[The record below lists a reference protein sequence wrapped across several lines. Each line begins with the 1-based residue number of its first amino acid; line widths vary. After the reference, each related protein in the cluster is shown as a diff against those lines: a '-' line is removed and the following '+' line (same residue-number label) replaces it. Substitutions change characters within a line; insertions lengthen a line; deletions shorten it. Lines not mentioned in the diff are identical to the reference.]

1 MASKQSRKRS
11 VITLEKKLELI
22 SELEKGQSFRL
33 VSQHYNIPKST
44 LADIW
49 KKRDKISHHVSGSE
63 IPDVAK
69 KRRVVKEPQF
79 EKIDEA
85 CYMWFAQQRAKGAL
99 VSGPLLQEKALAL
112 FPLLYP
118 DEEWTSFKA
127 SSGWLQK
134 FCRRHGIRSM
144 TLKFITYLSMRR
156 IEFSVTDNS
165 NIRTATGPEVS
176 G

>member
-22 SELEKGQSFRL
+22 SELEKGQSIRL

-49 KKRDKISHHVSGSE
+49 KSRDKISRHVSGSE

-85 CYMWFAQQRAKGAL
+85 RN
-99 VSGPLLQEKALAL
+99 
-112 FPLLYP
+112 
-118 DEEWTSFKA
+118 
-127 SSGWLQK
+127 
-134 FCRRHGIRSM
+134 RI
-144 TLKFITYLSMRR
+144 LSYGQ
-156 IEFSVTDNS
+156 F
-165 NIRTATGPEVS
+165 
-176 G
+176 